1 MKIILFFGWF
11 LRGVLGIITVLFL
24 TSRIKS
30 FKKFDQ
36 VWINTLFVI
45 VLASAAHTEMI
56 CNIVKGLKNPVSVDY
71 ILLP

>member
-1 MKIILFFGWF
+1 MKIILLLGWF

-24 TSRIKS
+24 TSQIKS

-36 VWINTLFVI
+36 VWINTLFI

-71 ILLP
+71 IFLP